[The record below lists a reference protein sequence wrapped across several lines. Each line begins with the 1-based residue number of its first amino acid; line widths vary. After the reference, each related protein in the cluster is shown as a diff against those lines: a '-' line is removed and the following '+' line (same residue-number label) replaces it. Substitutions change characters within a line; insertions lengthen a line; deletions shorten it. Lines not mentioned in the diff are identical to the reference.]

1 MKTLTIID
9 TFGFLF
15 RSYFALPPLR
25 NHEGFP
31 TGLLT
36 GFAKLI
42 MQLYKDYPED
52 YLVFALEGKGEN
64 FRKNIDSNYKAQRKE
79 APDDLKLQLPI
90 AIKWVEQMGFKNI
103 SIEGYEA
110 DDIIASL
117 NQWANKLQVKVRII
131 SHDKDLYQLIS
142 DNTFL
147 YNPSKKQEIREQD
160 CIEKY
165 GIPPRQFID
174 YQSIVGDSI
183 DNVPGVKGVGGKG
196 AVELLKRFETLEGIY
211 ANLDKIEPQRLRNL
225 LEASHKEAFISRE
238 LVRLREDII
247 EDFCL
252 EDCLMPLENPLL
264 KIEEEL
270 KKYDLQSILKKLKIA
285 PKLSFE
291 TSQNFTF
298 NPILLNTLES
308 LEQVLS
314 QITPDCVIAFDT
326 ETTSLDIHNAN
337 LVGFS
342 FSLDGTDSYYVPVG
356 HNYLGVE
363 EQISLTQ
370 AKETIL
376 KIFSAKAV
384 IGHNIKYDLEIL
396 YNVFGFIPE
405 YTKIKDSMILAWLL
419 QSDSLYSLDF
429 LMKKYFKHKMISF
442 DETLKKNENFSQVPI
457 NEAYVYACEDASA
470 CYHLYFHLQKQLP
483 KELLSL
489 ADSLEFPF
497 IQTLVEMEQRGIKV
511 NSLFFKKLKEEMRIK
526 LSKTSEEIF
535 KFAPFRFNINSTQQ
549 LAQVLFEELKLPAS
563 KKTKVGYST
572 SESVLQSLYDTHPII
587 PKILEYRELFKLL
600 STYVEPLYTYANAHK
615 ENRISTSFIQ
625 TGTSTGRLSSK
636 NPNLQNIPVKTQ
648 EGRRI
653 REGFIA
659 KEDCV
664 LLSLDYSQIEL
675 RLLAHF
681 SKDKDMVQAFLDNQD
696 IHLQTAKKLFGEEN
710 AEQKRSIAK
719 SINFGLIYGMGA
731 KKLSETLK
739 IPYKESKIYIQNYFA
754 SFPTVK
760 EFLKNQ
766 EEFILK
772 NSYSQTLFGRK
783 RIFNFEGIQEYQ
795 KAAFLREG
803 INAIFQGSAADIIKL
818 AMLTITKA
826 KFQSKL
832 LIQIHDELIFESPKS
847 IANEEAKAIAKIME
861 EITTLE
867 VPLKCSISLGETWGD
882 LK

>member
-15 RSYFALPPLR
+15 RSYFALPPLK

-64 FRKNIDSNYKAQRKE
+64 FRKSIDPNYKAQRKE
-79 APDDLKLQLPI
+79 APDDLKLQLPV

-196 AVELLKRFETLEGIY
+196 AVELLKKFETLEDIY

-225 LEASHKEAFISRE
+225 LEASQKEAFISRE

-511 NSLFFKKLKEEMRIK
+511 NLSFFKKLKEEMRIK

-653 REGFIA
+653 REGFSA

-861 EITTLE
+861 GITTLE

>member
-36 GFAKLI
+36 GFTKLI

-225 LEASHKEAFISRE
+225 LEASQKEAFISRE

>member
-225 LEASHKEAFISRE
+225 LEASQKEAFISRE

-298 NPILLNTLES
+298 NPILLNTPES

-396 YNVFGFIPE
+396 YNVFDFIPE

>member
-225 LEASHKEAFISRE
+225 LEASQKEAFISRE

-270 KKYDLQSILKKLKIA
+270 KKYDLQSILKKLKIT

-298 NPILLNTLES
+298 NPILLNTPKS

-396 YNVFGFIPE
+396 YNVFDFIPE

>member
-225 LEASHKEAFISRE
+225 LEASQKEAFISRE

-298 NPILLNTLES
+298 NPILLNTPKS

-470 CYHLYFHLQKQLP
+470 CYHLYFHLQKQLS

>member
-225 LEASHKEAFISRE
+225 LEASQKEAFISRE

-298 NPILLNTLES
+298 NPILLNTPES

-376 KIFSAKAV
+376 KIFSTKAV